1 MLFVDDN
8 HGNRAEAQ
16 AAVPGLQVTD
26 EKAIAGFLT
35 DPGFVGKPDLELTRL
50 KQYKL
55 LEMKQAEIMKAAGD
69 NLQFLRQSKIAVE
82 IIYDIEDHL
91 DRAVELVNRTNQLN
105 FTKRRLSDDKDI
117 AAKEL
122 LAEIAPFHCKAGLV
136 SVKDKYGDYG
146 LCGFFLVSGLAA
158 WGQPN
163 LQHFAFSCRTLGM
176 GVEQWVYQLLG
187 RPRVEIV
194 GEVLSDLLTDV
205 DWINVAADG
214 DGEEASGAR
223 FGEVRIRGGCELEV
237 LEHFFRAASAKVV
250 AEFIAMRGNYF
261 IPRQNSA
268 CLAQS
273 IKGLTEP
280 QEDLI
285 RSLGMDRTFFETTIF
300 AACDPGTL
308 IVYSPTGD
316 ATLPIFRDTITGL
329 EVPVWFKDALQPHN
343 PHRTEADRAV
353 HEDMLGR
360 LSSRCDLLPPLDVAS
375 FTDRYRTILS
385 AFPKHAFLVV
395 VLPNEVYSLGGVAT
409 KHDNQAALNKAF
421 KSAAEGWE
429 NVEFV
434 EMTALVHSIDEVAEG
449 HLHFN
454 RAVYRRLFDEI
465 AARHQ
470 AWTTRWADEPRHKS
484 SADDL
489 IVCADW

>member
-1 MLFVDDN
+1 M
-8 HGNRAEAQ
+8 
-16 AAVPGLQVTD
+16 
-26 EKAIAGFLT
+26 T

-69 NLQFLRQSKIAVE
+69 NFQFLRQSKIAVE

-194 GEVLSDLLTDV
+194 GEVLSDLTTDV
-205 DWINVAADG
+205 DWINAAADG

-223 FGEVRIRGGCELEV
+223 FGEVRIEADVNLRSWSIS
-237 LEHFFRAASAKVV
+237 SA
-250 AEFIAMRGNYF
+250 R
-261 IPRQNSA
+261 
-268 CLAQS
+268 
-273 IKGLTEP
+273 P
-280 QEDLI
+280 QQ
-285 RSLGMDRTFFETTIF
+285 RSLR
-300 AACDPGTL
+300 
-308 IVYSPTGD
+308 
-316 ATLPIFRDTITGL
+316 
-329 EVPVWFKDALQPHN
+329 N
-343 PHRTEADRAV
+343 
-353 HEDMLGR
+353 
-360 LSSRCDLLPPLDVAS
+360 SSRCAATTSYPGKIAHVLRRAS
-375 FTDRYRTILS
+375 
-385 AFPKHAFLVV
+385 K
-395 VLPNEVYSLGGVAT
+395 G
-409 KHDNQAALNKAF
+409 
-421 KSAAEGWE
+421 
-429 NVEFV
+429 
-434 EMTALVHSIDEVAEG
+434 
-449 HLHFN
+449 
-454 RAVYRRLFDEI
+454 
-465 AARHQ
+465 
-470 AWTTRWADEPRHKS
+470 
-484 SADDL
+484 
-489 IVCADW
+489 